1 MLCLLAGVHTWVN
14 GWVLGAYEVAIIELS
29 SPYAF

>member
-1 MLCLLAGVHTWVN
+1 MLCLLAGDYIWVN
-14 GWVLGAYEVAIIELS
+14 GWVLDAYEVAIIELS